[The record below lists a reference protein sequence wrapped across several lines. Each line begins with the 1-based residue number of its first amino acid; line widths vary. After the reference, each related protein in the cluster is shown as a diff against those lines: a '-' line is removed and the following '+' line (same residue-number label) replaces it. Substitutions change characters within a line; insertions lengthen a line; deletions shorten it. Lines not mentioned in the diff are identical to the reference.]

1 MCFTQVVARDETY
14 SGHMADITPMTLITK
29 VYCNLTTKYGPQTKI
44 LEDGTKD
51 EMRTFDW
58 LFNGS

>member
-51 EMRTFDW
+51 EMRTFD
-58 LFNGS
+58 